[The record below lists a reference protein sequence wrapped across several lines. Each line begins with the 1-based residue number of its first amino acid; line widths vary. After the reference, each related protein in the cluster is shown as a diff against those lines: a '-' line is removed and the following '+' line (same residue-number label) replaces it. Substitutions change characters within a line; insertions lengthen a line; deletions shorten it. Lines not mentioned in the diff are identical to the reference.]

1 MLGEKMNKKML
12 GLLLIAV
19 SMLMVATLVHADEPP
34 QVTVWTDKAE
44 YAAGESGT
52 LYIRFYNNLGSA
64 MTLKKIT
71 IVYDAW
77 QAYRNGQWEGNLTM
91 DVNTAIISK
100 GVFENETKFTVPTD
114 GRSKSNC
121 YVTLRCET
129 DSLGTAYAYHTIYV
143 AQTPRY
149 MDQIITLFTI
159 QVVLLIVCTI
169 IIAATIFLSARR
181 PQIMWKTEEKQ

>member
-1 MLGEKMNKKML
+1 MNKKVFV
-12 GLLLIAV
+12 LLLIAV
-19 SMLMVATLVHADEPP
+19 SMLMVTTLAHADEPP

-52 LYIRFYNNLGSA
+52 LYIRFYNNLGGA
-64 MTLKKIT
+64 ITLKKIT
-71 IVYDAW
+71 IVYEDW
-77 QAYRNGQWEGNLTM
+77 RAYRNGQWEGNLTM
-91 DVNTAIISK
+91 DVNAAIISK

-114 GRSKSNC
+114 GRSKNNC
-121 YVTLRCET
+121 DIT
-129 DSLGTAYAYHTIYV
+129 
-143 AQTPRY
+143 QTPRY

>member
-1 MLGEKMNKKML
+1 MNKKVFV
-12 GLLLIAV
+12 LLLIAV
-19 SMLMVATLVHADEPP
+19 SMLMVTTLAHADEPP

-52 LYIRFYNNLGSA
+52 LYIRFYNNLDGA
-64 MTLKKIT
+64 ITLKKIT
-71 IVYDAW
+71 ILYEDW

-91 DVNTAIISK
+91 DVNAPIGGK

-114 GRSKSNC
+114 GRSKNNC
-121 YVTLRCET
+121 YVSFKFET
-129 DSLGTAYAYHTIYV
+129 DPLRTIPPGSQVIYIT
-143 AQTPRY
+143 QTPRY